1 MSPKE
6 ISLIAQY
13 RPKKLKRDYEM
24 LRKVIMIGVRCAMS
38 GKDKPL
44 FENEKEQMKEITSE
58 ERRETFDLLSDVF
71 GGDN

>member
-1 MSPKE
+1 
-6 ISLIAQY
+6 
-13 RPKKLKRDYEM
+13 M